1 MSKLPRH
8 RRRFARVPH
17 ITRVGRVGRVSRG
30 VSLIEV
36 LVVLVLFSVG
46 LIGMVGLQARAVQVS
61 VGAEDSSR
69 AALLANDIASRMWGA
84 RSITLN
90 TAVIDAW
97 NLRVADATQGGLPNG
112 VGTVTVVGTVATI
125 NITWRAPHEPSTTT
139 RNYQTQLMIP

>member
-1 MSKLPRH
+1 MNKLPRH
-8 RRRFARVPH
+8 RGRV
-17 ITRVGRVGRVSRG
+17 TRSTCVGRVSRG

-69 AALLANDIASRMWGA
+69 AALLANDIASRMWGE
-84 RSITLN
+84 RSITLD